1 MLDGEDMSGLSLFDI
16 SKKVGSV
23 FQNPRSQFF
32 NVDTTSEIAF
42 GCENH
47 GLEEAEIRKRVKLVS
62 EQLTLQICWTEVF
75 SPFPV
80 GKSKKS
86 PVDLP
91 PLWNRMYLFWTSHL
105 PTLTP
110 IPSLIFGNC

>member
-1 MLDGEDMSGLSLFDI
+1 MSGLSLFDI
-16 SKKVGSV
+16 SKKWVLFFRIHV
-23 FQNPRSQFF
+23 LNF

-62 EQLTLQICWTEVF
+62 EQLNLTNLLDRSVF
-75 SPFPV
+75 SLS
-80 GKSKKS
+80 GGEKQKS